1 MAELLIPEL
10 ARCAAAESKTRIS
23 YLTRRGL
30 KIAMLYGIVFSGLIY
45 LLADTLCLRFFGS
58 ADAGR
63 YLRLY
68 APLIPMLYCDAITD
82 AMTKGLGQQ
91 KACVRYNI
99 LTSAMDV
106 TFLYLLLPKYGME
119 GYFFSFLVTHLVN
132 FILSL
137 RRLLRI
143 TGERLPAHVPM
154 LALSAALAAL
164 WGARRLGTI
173 SAQCVVFLILL
184 FCLLTL
190 MQVCG
195 KEDFLWFA
203 RLVTR
208 KQYQTAG

>member
-1 MAELLIPEL
+1 
-10 ARCAAAESKTRIS
+10 
-23 YLTRRGL
+23 
-30 KIAMLYGIVFSGLIY
+30 
-45 LLADTLCLRFFGS
+45 
-58 ADAGR
+58 
-63 YLRLY
+63 
-68 APLIPMLYCDAITD
+68 MLYCDAITD

-119 GYFFSFLVTHLVN
+119 GYFVSFLATHLVN

-137 RRLLRI
+137 RRLLKI
-143 TGERLPAHVPM
+143 TGERLPAHIPI

-164 WGARRLGTI
+164 WGARRLGTV

-184 FCLLTL
+184 SCLLTL
-190 MQVCG
+190 MQVCR
-195 KEDFLWFA
+195 KEDFLWFV